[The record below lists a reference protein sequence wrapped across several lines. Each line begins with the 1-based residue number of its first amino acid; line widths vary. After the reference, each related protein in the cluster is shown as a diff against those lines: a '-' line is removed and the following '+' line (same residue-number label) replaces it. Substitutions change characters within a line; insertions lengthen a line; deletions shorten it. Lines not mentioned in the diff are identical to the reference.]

1 MAFKL
6 GQKPGNPVINAQNN
20 NHNLIEGSNMSMMN
34 RNSPQ
39 YKATLNK
46 EPDASSIVGTNPREQ
61 LNKQL
66 GIPKSTPPNANVQS
80 IKDNVNTW
88 KSSQAQE
95 KARWNAL
102 TDDQKSAEQD
112 KRLAEQQQVDRDLW
126 QKNYYAGYG
135 GITTGAA
142 NIALGSGEEGEVAG
156 GFVPGVGE
164 VIDAKN
170 TIKDLKKGDYAGAA
184 MNAAG
189 FILPFVP
196 GKAIKKLFGKADG
209 PVPAPKPMP
218 TSNPIINAQK
228 QHIKRSNLD
237 EFGTPRNFKEGVSPD
252 QFGGSRPWDNQ
263 PMDDLK
269 NVKVKADKL
278 DEFTSA
284 NPDWNTNPDNFKFLG
299 TKSGRDMIEFN
310 SPAGNQ
316 TFYRSSGLG
325 GKAGSAGSYVPFEGY
340 QDLPGTKNWFMK
352 EGSEGTFGG
361 HPIKTIHLDK
371 SHPRYKKGDRSI
383 SVRQQLEE
391 MDVDPMDA
399 LRKGDLKLQKP
410 GYDFNYTNNP
420 DSKIHQI
427 ASGLEKI
434 EKDIIYGPIVPR

>member
-1 MAFKL
+1 MPFKL
-6 GQKPGNPVINAQNN
+6 GQKPINPVQKAQSSLPGGIMNKN
-20 NHNLIEGSNMSMMN
+20 SQEYLAASN
-34 RNSPQ
+34 
-39 YKATLNK
+39 
-46 EPDASSIVGTNPREQ
+46 PDASSVVGTNPREQ
-61 LNKQL
+61 LNNKL
-66 GIPKSTPPNANVQS
+66 GLPKTTPPTEGVHYGVTN
-80 IKDNVNTW
+80 IKPSSFTKDIKVT
-88 KSSQAQE
+88 KS
-95 KARWNAL
+95 
-102 TDDQKSAEQD
+102 
-112 KRLAEQQQVDRDLW
+112 KRAPMSESDIYLQQFN
-126 QKNYYAGYG
+126 KGYG

-189 FILPFVP
+189 FMLPFVP
-196 GKAIKKLFGKADG
+196 GKAIKKLFGKADS
-209 PVPAPKPMP
+209 PLPAAKPMP

-228 QHIKRSNLD
+228 DHIKRSGVD
-237 EFGTPRNFKEGVSPD
+237 EFGVPRNFKEGVSPD
-252 QFGGSRPWDNQ
+252 QFGGTRPAWNQ

-269 NVKVKADKL
+269 NVKVKADRL
-278 DEFTSA
+278 DEFTGM

-299 TKSGRDMIEFN
+299 TKGGRDMIEFN

-340 QDLPGTKNWFMK
+340 QDLPNTKEWFMK

-361 HPIKTIHLDK
+361 NPMKTIHLDK
-371 SHPRYKKGDRSI
+371 NHPRYKKGDRSI

-391 MDVDPMDA
+391 MDVDPMEA
-399 LRKGDLKLQKP
+399 LRKGDLKLNKP

-434 EKDIIYGPIVPR
+434 EKDIIYGPVLPRK

>member
-6 GQKPGNPVINAQNN
+6 GQKTTNPVINAQNN
-20 NHNLIEGSNMSMMN
+20 NHDLIKGSNMSMMN

-39 YKATLNK
+39 YQATLNK

-66 GIPKSTPPNANVQS
+66 GIPKNTPPTEGVNIGVKNINTTYKPESSEEAMKQNA
-80 IKDNVNTW
+80 I
-88 KSSQAQE
+88 
-95 KARWNAL
+95 
-102 TDDQKSAEQD
+102 D
-112 KRLAEQQQVDRDLW
+112 KFN
-126 QKNYYAGYG
+126 KGYG

-142 NIALGSGEEGEVAG
+142 NILKGNEEAETVGSFLPVA
-156 GFVPGVGE
+156 GE

-170 TIKDLKKGDYAGAA
+170 TIQDLSKGDYAGAA

-189 FILPFVP
+189 FMLPFIP
-196 GKAIKKLFGKADG
+196 GKAIKKLFGKADS
-209 PVPAPKPMP
+209 PLPAAKPMP

-228 QHIKRSNLD
+228 DHIKRSNLD
-237 EFGTPRNFKEGVSPD
+237 EFGVPRNFKEGVSPD
-252 QFGGSRPWDNQ
+252 QFGGSRPAWNQ

-352 EGSEGTFGG
+352 EGSEGAFGG

-391 MDVDPMDA
+391 MDVDPMEA
-399 LRKGDLKLQKP
+399 LRKGDLKLTKP

-434 EKDIIYGPIVPR
+434 EKDVIYGPILPRK